1 MFTFFI
7 YNFSTLQLAS
17 FHQSKQKLPFVIIE
31 TSIQPTIFLQL
42 VRSLE
47 QKINKE
53 KNYGDLSH
61 INLNKIKN
69 PIL

>member
-7 YNFSTLQLAS
+7 HNFSTLQLAS

-53 KNYGDLSH
+53 KIMGT
-61 INLNKIKN
+61 
-69 PIL
+69 

>member
-1 MFTFFI
+1 MLTFFI

-53 KNYGDLSH
+53 KIMGT
-61 INLNKIKN
+61 
-69 PIL
+69 